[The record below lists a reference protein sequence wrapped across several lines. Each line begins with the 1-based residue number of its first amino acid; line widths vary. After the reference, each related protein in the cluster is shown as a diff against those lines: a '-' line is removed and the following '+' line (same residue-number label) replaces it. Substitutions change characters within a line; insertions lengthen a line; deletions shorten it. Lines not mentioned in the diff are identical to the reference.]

1 MVSLILE
8 KYAYHIWQTDKFM
21 FLGVFHDV
29 IAYFTEPSRIIIVI
43 RVIDDYLLSEYRSVQ
58 FESQYLSQRITV
70 QIHIEYHRVVVGFV
84 CEEHRQRCQHGSGDT
99 LTEPYC
105 PHSSTCH
112 SVSGIVKDVEYD
124 KHQYGYDDRYSQS
137 TFPDNGSE
145 WGADKEKYEAR
156 QSQNKLVDRLY
167 LMLADGPV
175 PVRGRKTLVFEHTV
189 YHFRPVE
196 GGIENTLF
204 FVGRQVFQH
213 FV

>member
-1 MVSLILE
+1 MLERTGMRFYRQDRIVVQFCKYDLVFGVRQVFYHSLYFLAQFFYLMVSLILE

-43 RVIDDYLLSEYRSVQ
+43 RVIDDNLLPEYRSVQ

-112 SVSGIVKDVEYD
+112 SVSGIV
-124 KHQYGYDDRYSQS
+124 
-137 TFPDNGSE
+137 
-145 WGADKEKYEAR
+145 
-156 QSQNKLVDRLY
+156 
-167 LMLADGPV
+167 
-175 PVRGRKTLVFEHTV
+175 
-189 YHFRPVE
+189 
-196 GGIENTLF
+196 
-204 FVGRQVFQH
+204 
-213 FV
+213 